1 MSLPH
6 SIDFVGPNY
15 SNFKVRKNAT
25 SKRSPKTNFLGIKD
39 SYIHNELPANLIP

>member
-6 SIDFVGPNY
+6 SIDFVGPNTLI
-15 SNFKVRKNAT
+15 SKPEKNAT